1 MTDVWELL
9 LPYLPTV
16 RIPTSGTRIYKDECA
31 FSFDSPESEG
41 GLYVCMN
48 TFLGFGREHVEK
60 HYQKTGQ
67 CVYMHLKRTRREK
80 PQGACGGGGA
90 SDGEDTTLR
99 LLSVTDL
106 RDEEEERESRDFVEE
121 ARLVVFPEQLEIRL
135 PNIEELPAMVSIACD
150 SVLRADTSVR
160 TLLPEPWDKEFRQ
173 VSRHAES
180 LKQEGAEVR
189 VPPRGWKC
197 EQCSVRKNLWL
208 NLTDGSVLCGR
219 KYVDGTE
226 GNGHALQ
233 HFRTTGHPLAV
244 KLSSISP
251 DGADVYSFDE
261 DEIVIDP
268 KLPEH
273 LAHFGIDVMSISQ
286 EAERT
291 DEVQGPPAGE
301 WAALQEVGY
310 KLKPLYG
317 PGYTGLR
324 SPGRCSYLSALMQV
338 LFSISHFQRRYVGN
352 LHRIFEESPLDP
364 TQDFSTQMAKLGHGL
379 LSGLYSKPPPKSDI
393 IEQVTREDVKP
404 PELRGV
410 SLGMIKELV
419 SRGHPDFCTDRQQDA
434 FQFFNYMISLIEMNS
449 GAEATSPS
457 RAFAFRL
464 EERVQCCQSRKVR
477 YQHRPEHSVSLP
489 VPLESAHNRGEL
501 LEVERKRREAVEQGR
516 PEPRGVRARVPFG
529 ACMQAFAEPQNVD
542 DFWSSE
548 LQAKAP
554 AVKNS
559 WFSTFPEYL
568 VIHLKKFTSEQDW
581 VPKKIDVS
589 VDMPDELD
597 LNELRGTGLKA
608 GEEELPD
615 ISPPGLLSSSPSL
628 RRRGTGL
635 HRSWGGGQDEDDEDD
650 DENGD
655 GEGMRRVP
663 FLDEVAVSTLEEM
676 GFPREACRKAVYF
689 SGSLGLEPAVDWIMN
704 HLDDPNLAEPLHIPG
719 LLSPPCGERATE
731 DGELGGRRQHGRRR
745 MSRPSQPPPPE
756 ESVAMIV
763 SMGFTRS
770 RAFRALTANNNNL
783 ERATDWILTNMAD
796 AGSDGDEEEEEEE
809 GAAAGA
815 AAKGAAALGA
825 VAATAAG
832 VPAAAEGAAAA
843 AAGVPGTAAGAAAAA
858 GVPAT
863 AAGGAAAA
871 VNAAPAKVE
880 LVAPSSIA
888 LPEAHRNGPLPSSA
902 MSNGMSEYPDGPG
915 RYRLFAFISHMGT
928 STMCGHYV
936 CHIRKEGRWVIYNED
951 KVCASEKPPKDLG
964 YLYFYKRMQS

>member
-1 MTDVWELL
+1 
-9 LPYLPTV
+9 
-16 RIPTSGTRIYKDECA
+16 
-31 FSFDSPESEG
+31 
-41 GLYVCMN
+41 
-48 TFLGFGREHVEK
+48 
-60 HYQKTGQ
+60 
-67 CVYMHLKRTRREK
+67 
-80 PQGACGGGGA
+80 
-90 SDGEDTTLR
+90 
-99 LLSVTDL
+99 
-106 RDEEEERESRDFVEE
+106 
-121 ARLVVFPEQLEIRL
+121 
-135 PNIEELPAMVSIACD
+135 
-150 SVLRADTSVR
+150 
-160 TLLPEPWDKEFRQ
+160 
-173 VSRHAES
+173 
-180 LKQEGAEVR
+180 
-189 VPPRGWKC
+189 
-197 EQCSVRKNLWL
+197 
-208 NLTDGSVLCGR
+208 
-219 KYVDGTE
+219 
-226 GNGHALQ
+226 
-233 HFRTTGHPLAV
+233 
-244 KLSSISP
+244 
-251 DGADVYSFDE
+251 
-261 DEIVIDP
+261 
-268 KLPEH
+268 
-273 LAHFGIDVMSISQ
+273 
-286 EAERT
+286 
-291 DEVQGPPAGE
+291 
-301 WAALQEVGY
+301 
-310 KLKPLYG
+310 
-317 PGYTGLR
+317 
-324 SPGRCSYLSALMQV
+324 
-338 LFSISHFQRRYVGN
+338 
-352 LHRIFEESPLDP
+352 
-364 TQDFSTQMAKLGHGL
+364 
-379 LSGLYSKPPPKSDI
+379 
-393 IEQVTREDVKP
+393 
-404 PELRGV
+404 
-410 SLGMIKELV
+410 
-419 SRGHPDFCTDRQQDA
+419 
-434 FQFFNYMISLIEMNS
+434 MNS

-554 AVKNS
+554 AVKTS
-559 WFSTFPEYL
+559 WFATFPEYL

-628 RRRGTGL
+628 R
-635 HRSWGGGQDEDDEDD
+635 
-650 DENGD
+650 
-655 GEGMRRVP
+655 RRVP